1 MFLVRAVVPVV
12 CVVAAVVSRGILGCL
27 IDLRDSYL
35 MNVEAVH
42 KLFCTCLHD
51 DFAILKEPEGVWLVV
66 VFAAPLGGGL
76 KPGEG
81 GEQSHCELRGRER
94 FLAQHFSLL
103 RYLCRGGKN

>member
-1 MFLVRAVVPVV
+1 
-12 CVVAAVVSRGILGCL
+12 
-27 IDLRDSYL
+27 

-81 GEQSHCELRGRER
+81 GEQSHSKLRGRER
-94 FLAQHFSLL
+94 FLAEHFPLL
-103 RYLCRGGKN
+103 RYLCRRGKN

>member
-1 MFLVRAVVPVV
+1 
-12 CVVAAVVSRGILGCL
+12 
-27 IDLRDSYL
+27 

-42 KLFCTCLHD
+42 ELFCPCLHD

-94 FLAQHFSLL
+94 FLAEHFPLL
-103 RYLCRGGKN
+103 RYLFRGGNASRPFYSMLMSGTVPGLSLAWIWGPSAVRQR